1 MIRKPTCLLLA
12 WLALMICAP
21 AAHADD
27 AARAKA
33 ASLVDA
39 AIQLTDSDQ
48 AVKMLWDATNIDPTF
63 DEAYIY
69 LGLYYNSREDF
80 GHVVEVYKKLIK
92 YHPNEVSAYLNIGE
106 AYMSFNPPHYEDAL
120 PYYQKA
126 YALDPHNSFAALR
139 IGELLAH
146 SGDRDG
152 ALRYLKQASDDTANN
167 PTVAAEASRQL
178 KQIAGF

>member
-1 MIRKPTCLLLA
+1 MSRTTTCPFILLLA
-12 WLALMICAP
+12 LLLCAP
-21 AAHADD
+21 GVRADD

-39 AIQLTDSDQ
+39 AIQLTNSDQ
-48 AVKMLWDATNIDPTF
+48 AVKMLWEATNIDPAF
-63 DEAYIY
+63 SEAYIY

-80 GHVVEVYKKLIK
+80 AHVVQVYKKLVQ
-92 YHPNEVSAYLNIGE
+92 YHPNEISAYLNIGE

-146 SGDRDG
+146 NGDRAG
-152 ALRYLKQASDDTANN
+152 ALRYLKQASADTSAN

-178 KQIAGF
+178 KQIAAF